1 MNDNQD
7 LQSDPVT
14 YSELQI
20 TAIKGLCSEL
30 SGSMT
35 RVEGERD
42 FQKEAI
48 SDMSK
53 LHEIPKPMLK
63 KMARIFHSSKFSTVK
78 ADNAELEAT
87 YQAVFGEQAL

>member
-20 TAIKGLCSEL
+20 KAIKGLINEL

-48 SDMSK
+48 AAIATEHS
-53 LHEIPKPMLK
+53 LEKPLLK
-63 KMARIFHSSKFSTVK
+63 KLARVFHKSRFSTVQEE
-78 ADNAELEAT
+78 NAELEAS
-87 YQAVFGEQAL
+87 YKLVFGEQ

>member
-7 LQSDPVT
+7 LQSDLVT

-20 TAIKGLCSEL
+20 TAIKGLINEL

-48 SDMSK
+48 SAIAKEHS
-53 LHEIPKPMLK
+53 LEKPLLK
-63 KMARIFHSSKFSTVK
+63 KLARVFHKSRFSTVQEE
-78 ADNAELEAT
+78 NAELEAS
-87 YQAVFGEQAL
+87 YKLVFGEK